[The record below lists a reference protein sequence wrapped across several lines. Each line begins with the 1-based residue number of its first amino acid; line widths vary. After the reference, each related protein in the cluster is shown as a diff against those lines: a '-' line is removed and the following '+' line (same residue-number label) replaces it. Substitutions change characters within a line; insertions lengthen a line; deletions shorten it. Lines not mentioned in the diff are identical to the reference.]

1 VRIPPRRREG
11 RRGGASL
18 RDWLLGGLGLL
29 AASLCLPLCA
39 QAPPADTE
47 TAVRRL
53 GAQVEEIAGKQ
64 QGLLDRLE
72 LLKRRVRLAESTLA
86 QVRARRGQHAA
97 EVALARQRLVDLKAE
112 DAATRRYLL
121 GRMRQSYSLGL
132 LQDYRVY
139 FAAGSTQDLREAALY
154 LGALARRDRV
164 ALARCAESIREQER
178 VQAEL
183 ARSETELARAEAQ
196 VGAERE
202 GLVSQQTQ
210 LSQALQQVTREKE
223 SSRKALDEMLA
234 AARSMDRYLKDL
246 SFKNRVDLY
255 AKDMAAA
262 KGSLPPPVQGRAA
275 VGFGDYV
282 HPRFRTRVPH
292 PGIDFDAPLGAPV
305 HAVFDGTVAYAGWLS
320 GYGYTVIVS
329 HPGGFFTVY
338 GRLDEVRAA
347 AGGLVS
353 QGETLGSAGGDVN
366 RGSTGLYFELR
377 AGDRAVDPAP
387 WLAPARRSRGA
398 GKGTP

>member
-1 VRIPPRRREG
+1 VSPAPRRGRGRPGRAPSREIG
-11 RRGGASL
+11 L
-18 RDWLLGGLGLL
+18 CGLGVFAVSL
-29 AASLCLPLCA
+29 ALPLLA
-39 QAPPADTE
+39 QAPPGDAE
-47 TAVRRL
+47 AEVRRL

-86 QVRARRGQHAA
+86 QVRERREEHVAA
-97 EVALARQRLVDLKAE
+97 VAQTRQRLAELKAQ

-164 ALARCAESIREQER
+164 ALARCADSIREQER
-178 VQAEL
+178 VEAEL
-183 ARSETELARAEAQ
+183 ARDEGELSRAEAQ
-196 VGAERE
+196 VHAERE

-210 LSQALQQVTREKE
+210 LSRALLQVTREKE
-223 SSRKALDEMLA
+223 SSRKALDEILA

-255 AKDMAAA
+255 AKDMAAERG
-262 KGSLPPPVQGRAA
+262 KLPPPVDGRAA
-275 VGFGDYV
+275 IGFGDYV

-292 PGIDFDAPLGAPV
+292 PGIDFDAPLGSPV
-305 HAVFDGTVAYAGWLS
+305 RAVFDGTVAYAGWLS

-347 AGGLVS
+347 AGDLVS
-353 QGETLGSAGGDVN
+353 QGEPVGSAGGDVN
-366 RGSTGLYFELR
+366 RGATGLYFELR

-387 WLAPARRSRGA
+387 WLAPARPRRGA